1 MRALFFLL
9 FVLFIF
15 FVIRFS
21 LKRINEIRALKE
33 HEANQKADYDHP
45 KEMVA
50 CEICG
55 VHIPKTDA
63 LVQAGETRS
72 HYFCSE
78 EHKAL
83 AAPKKD

>member
-21 LKRINEIRALKE
+21 LKRINAIRALKE
-33 HEANQKADYDHP
+33 QEARQKSDYDHP

-50 CEICG
+50 CEVCG
-55 VHIPKTDA
+55 VHIPKTEA
-63 LVQAGETRS
+63 IVQTDTDQS
-72 HYFCSE
+72 HFFCSE
-78 EHKAL
+78 EHKTL
-83 AAPKKD
+83 ANNNSD

>member
-21 LKRINEIRALKE
+21 LKRINEMRALKE
-33 HEANQKADYDHP
+33 REANQKADYDQP
-45 KEMVA
+45 KAMVA

-55 VHIPKTDA
+55 VHIPKTEA
-63 LVQAGETRS
+63 IVQTDTDQS
-72 HYFCSE
+72 HFFCSE

-83 AAPKKD
+83 GSSKKD